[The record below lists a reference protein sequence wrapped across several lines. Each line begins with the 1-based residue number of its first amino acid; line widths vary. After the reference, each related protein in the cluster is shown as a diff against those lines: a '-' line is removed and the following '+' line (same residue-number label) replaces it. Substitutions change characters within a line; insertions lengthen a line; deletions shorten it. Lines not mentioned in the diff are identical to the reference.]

1 MASISHT
8 PSKKGAIKPS
18 GGGGGGSGNGSS
30 GNQAAARQTVKF
42 ARRTSSGRYVSLEKE
57 DLDMSGELSGEFINY
72 TVHLPPTPDNQ
83 PMDASSV
90 AVKAEE
96 HYVSN
101 SLFTGGFNSVTRAH
115 LMDKVID
122 SEVSHPQMAGSRGS
136 ACSMPACDGKVMRDE
151 RGKDIDP
158 CGCRSDL
165 IFCFIL

>member
-8 PSKKGAIKPS
+8 PSKKGAIKSS
-18 GGGGGGSGNGSS
+18 GGGGNGQAGNP
-30 GNQAAARQTVKF
+30 AAARQTVKF
-42 ARRTSSGRYVSLEKE
+42 ARRTSSGRYVSLEKD
-57 DLDMSGELSGEFINY
+57 DLDMSGDLSGDFINY

-115 LMDKVID
+115 LMDKVVD
-122 SEVSHPQMAGSRGS
+122 SEVPHPQMAGS

-151 RGKDIDP
+151 RGKEMDP
-158 CGCRSDL
+158 CGCRSDDRINL
-165 IFCFIL
+165 VFFYFM